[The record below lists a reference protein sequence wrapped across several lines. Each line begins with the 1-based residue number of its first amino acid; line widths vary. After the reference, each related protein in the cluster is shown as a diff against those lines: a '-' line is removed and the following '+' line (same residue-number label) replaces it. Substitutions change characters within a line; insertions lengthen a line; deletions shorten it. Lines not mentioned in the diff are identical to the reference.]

1 VVLVTPRDAITDG
14 GDRIFRAL
22 KVVQAK
28 SHISLTLEHKRLSK
42 HAEISAC
49 GLLVA
54 PIGPVVSS
62 GELSGYV
69 LFPVGKT
76 SVTRDIAFRNKS
88 MLRKV
93 VLALQGLHTHTIEGP
108 IIHGDARIAN
118 LIVPHETDSPLFWID
133 LGSSQW
139 NLSNTWSISDLF
151 AHDMF
156 TLIKSLLRGEIETLS
171 KLRQCVY
178 DYAEAPASEETI
190 QELVDEI
197 FNLKNAIPLV
207 EE

>member
-1 VVLVTPRDAITDG
+1 
-14 GDRIFRAL
+14 
-22 KVVQAK
+22 
-28 SHISLTLEHKRLSK
+28 
-42 HAEISAC
+42 
-49 GLLVA
+49 
-54 PIGPVVSS
+54 
-62 GELSGYV
+62 
-69 LFPVGKT
+69 
-76 SVTRDIAFRNKS
+76 
-88 MLRKV
+88 M
-93 VLALQGLHTHTIEGP
+93 
-108 IIHGDARIAN
+108 
-118 LIVPHETDSPLFWID
+118 PHETDSPLFWID